1 MIYAVSDL
9 HGCYDPYKKLLYR
22 LCLRADD
29 TLYVLGDV
37 IDRGPDGFQILLD
50 MASRPNVVGLMGNH
64 EAMAI
69 DAISSLMRCAV
80 GHGARGHSRAEEAVD
95 LWFSNGGE
103 VSLDGFLCLEEGE
116 MQAAWNYMCAMTLY
130 REVEAGERRFLLLH
144 GGLENFSPSRPM
156 SDYKP
161 EEILWCRPEPGTRY
175 FSDRYV
181 VLGHTPTQILYGS
194 VGGQNACGKIFQT
207 DSFIDID
214 CGCVFPGG
222 RLGCLCLDTMEEIYV

>member
-9 HGCYDPYKKLLYR
+9 HGCYEPYQKLLDR

-103 VSLDGFLCLEEGE
+103 VSLDGFLCLEEG
-116 MQAAWNYMCAMTLY
+116 
-130 REVEAGERRFLLLH
+130 R
-144 GGLENFSPSRPM
+144 
-156 SDYKP
+156 
-161 EEILWCRPEPGTRY
+161 CRLPGTICA
-175 FSDRYV
+175 
-181 VLGHTPTQILYGS
+181 L
-194 VGGQNACGKIFQT
+194 
-207 DSFIDID
+207 
-214 CGCVFPGG
+214 
-222 RLGCLCLDTMEEIYV
+222 